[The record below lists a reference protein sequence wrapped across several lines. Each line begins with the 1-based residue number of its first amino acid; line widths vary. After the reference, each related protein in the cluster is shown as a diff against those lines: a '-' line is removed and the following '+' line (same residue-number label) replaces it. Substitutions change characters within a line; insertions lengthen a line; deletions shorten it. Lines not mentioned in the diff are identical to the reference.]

1 MCELVAQDLV
11 QRLVVCINFG
21 TGWGWGAALLCV
33 VHFSRSQHTS
43 ALGELL
49 RGHPGAPFPLT
60 SPHAWRDERR
70 RVLTFGIE
78 SEGPGA
84 RDSEER
90 REEKREMTL

>member
-33 VHFSRSQHTS
+33 VHFSRSQHTP
-43 ALGELL
+43 GELL

-70 RVLTFGIE
+70 RVLNFGIE